1 MFGKGSE
8 KHCDVQL
15 GQGKINIWVSPTLKE
30 WDFKTGST
38 INPDKYCKQSP
49 KEAIKEPSFLEHI
62 HYKVHLLYDTF

>member
-15 GQGKINIWVSPTLKE
+15 GQGKINIWVSPTLQE

-49 KEAIKEPSFLEHI
+49 KEASKEA
-62 HYKVHLLYDTF
+62 